1 MTFIKRHSGVNNSFP
16 ALFEDFFTK
25 DFFDSAPS
33 KSFSNFAKT
42 TPAVNIIENEQAF
55 RIEVAV
61 PGLKKEDFK
70 VEVEDGLLTIS
81 SEEKQETEEKSKDGK
96 YTRRE
101 FSYNSFKRS
110 FTVDEDTVDTEK
122 IEGKYENA
130 VLNILVPKK
139 KIEVVEKKPK
149 TVAVS

>member
-1 MTFIKRHSGVNNSFP
+1 MFFNILCNGFNAFSTFIIKRNTGINNSFP

-81 SEEKQETEEKSKDGK
+81 FEKAEQAENKDYK
-96 YTRRE
+96 
-101 FSYNSFKRS
+101 K
-110 FTVDEDTVDTEK
+110 
-122 IEGKYENA
+122 ENG
-130 VLNILVPKK
+130 L
-139 KIEVVEKKPK
+139 
-149 TVAVS
+149 